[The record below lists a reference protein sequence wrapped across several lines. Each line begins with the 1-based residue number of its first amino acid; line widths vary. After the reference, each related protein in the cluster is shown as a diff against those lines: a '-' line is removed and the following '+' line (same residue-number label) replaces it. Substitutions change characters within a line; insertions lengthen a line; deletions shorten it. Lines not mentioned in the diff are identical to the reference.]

1 MNQKEILELKS
12 TLTVMKNS
20 IEGFKSRFEQKEE
33 TICEFK
39 DMIMKIIKS
48 EEQKEQFKKNKA

>member
-1 MNQKEILELKS
+1 
-12 TLTVMKNS
+12 MKNS
-20 IEGFKSRFEQKEE
+20 IERFESRFEQKEE
-33 TICEFK
+33 TICELK

>member
-1 MNQKEILELKS
+1 
-12 TLTVMKNS
+12 MKNS
-20 IEGFKSRFEQKEE
+20 IERFESRFEQKEE